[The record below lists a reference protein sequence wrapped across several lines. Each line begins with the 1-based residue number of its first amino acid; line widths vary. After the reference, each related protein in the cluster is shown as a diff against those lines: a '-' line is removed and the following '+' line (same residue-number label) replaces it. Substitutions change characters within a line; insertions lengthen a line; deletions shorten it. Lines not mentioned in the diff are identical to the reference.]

1 MDGAL
6 KFSTDTQEVGINRR
20 FLSHVFFLYFFI
32 IGFQFNHLNKDGPHG
47 VPVVWKENV
56 HTSS

>member
-20 FLSHVFFLYFFI
+20 FHVFLYFFI
-32 IGFQFNHLNKDGPHG
+32 IGFQINHLNKDGPHE
-47 VPVVWKENV
+47 VPVMWKENV

>member
-6 KFSTDTQEVGINRR
+6 KFSTDTQEVGINRLS
-20 FLSHVFFLYFFI
+20 FLMFFLYFFI

>member
-20 FLSHVFFLYFFI
+20 FHVFFLYFFT
-32 IGFQFNHLNKDGPHG
+32 IGFQINHLNKDGPHG
-47 VPVVWKENV
+47 VPVMWKENV

>member
-32 IGFQFNHLNKDGPHG
+32 IGFQLKKDGPHG

>member
-20 FLSHVFFLYFFI
+20 FLPPVFFIFFFN
-32 IGFQFNHLNKDGPHG
+32 GFQFNHLSKDGPHG